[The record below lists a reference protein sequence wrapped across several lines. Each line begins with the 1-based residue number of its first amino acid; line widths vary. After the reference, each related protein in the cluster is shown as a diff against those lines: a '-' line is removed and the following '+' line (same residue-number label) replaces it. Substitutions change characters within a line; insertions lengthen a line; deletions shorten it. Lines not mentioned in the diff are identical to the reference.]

1 MVTESVETDQQPA
14 DHRDGSL
21 GLPQGR
27 EAVTG
32 EPVVRVRGL
41 RKTFRRANGSS
52 VPAVDDISFDLY
64 AGRSL
69 VLLGPSGC
77 GKTTLLRC
85 IAGLEK
91 PESGTIEVHGQLMYS
106 SERGIHVP
114 IEHRRLSMV
123 FQSYA
128 LWPHMTVADNIA
140 YPLRSLPRRS
150 RPSKKEITG
159 RVDQIMGMVGID
171 GLQRQHPNQL
181 SGGQQQRVA
190 LSRALVSG
198 SGLVL
203 FDEPLSNVDAQ
214 VRESLRNELVSMQH
228 ELGFGALFVTHDRH
242 EAMALATEIAV
253 LDQGKIAQIDSPRQ
267 IYGAPDRG
275 YVADF
280 MGRTNSASVAAGEY
294 RAEGGLVAARIGYGT
309 ITGNLTASASLDGPL
324 LAIWRPE
331 RGVIS
336 QPLGDEPNSWPG
348 KVEHATFLGNMTQ
361 YAVRM
366 DADHVVHVF
375 TGPDLELKVGE
386 QVTVSVKPEH
396 VYYLPGV

>member
-1 MVTESVETDQQPA
+1 MVTEPVEIDQQPA
-14 DHRDGSL
+14 DRADGSP
-21 GLPQGR
+21 GLSRGS
-27 EAVTG
+27 EEVTG

-41 RKTFRRANGSS
+41 RKTFRRENGSS

-85 IAGLEK
+85 IAGLET
-91 PESGTIEVHGQLMYS
+91 PESGTIEVHGQLVYS

-114 IEHRRLSMV
+114 IELRRLSMV

-150 RPSKKEITG
+150 RPPKKEIAG

-198 SGLVL
+198 SRLVL

-214 VRESLRNELVSMQH
+214 VRESLRNELVSMQQ

-267 IYGAPDRG
+267 IYGAPGRG

-280 MGRTNSASVAAGEY
+280 MGGPIQPASRQASTGQKAGWWRPASVTAPSP
-294 RAEGGLVAARIGYGT
+294 GT
-309 ITGNLTASASLDGPL
+309 
-324 LAIWRPE
+324 
-331 RGVIS
+331 
-336 QPLGDEPNSWPG
+336 
-348 KVEHATFLGNMTQ
+348 
-361 YAVRM
+361 
-366 DADHVVHVF
+366 
-375 TGPDLELKVGE
+375 
-386 QVTVSVKPEH
+386 
-396 VYYLPGV
+396 